1 MIVITGGSG
10 FIGSVLLKHLN
21 NQGYK
26 DILVVDHFGES
37 SKWKNL
43 NGKIYTDIVEKSEFR
58 NLLSNSVFLNNCK
71 VIYHLGACS
80 STTEKNV
87 SYLLDNNTNYSKALF
102 SFCTLKKIPFIYASS
117 AATYGNG
124 EHGYSDLL
132 SQELNPINPYG
143 FSKHIFDNWALRQRA
158 CPPVW
163 LGLKFFNVYGPNE
176 YHKGEMQSLIA
187 KAVPQI
193 QQTKKL
199 KLFKSYRS
207 DFSHGEQ
214 QRDFIY
220 VKDAAAI
227 MTTLWENYSQKKHDI
242 ISGVYNLGTGESRS
256 FLDLGKAVFKSLGEK
271 ENFEWIEMPEEIKN
285 QYQYYTKSDNHR
297 LYKNTFS
304 SNNFTSLEKGVK
316 DYVQNYLLSKK
327 HL

>member
-10 FIGSVLLKHLN
+10 FIGSVLLKNLN

-26 DILVVDHFGES
+26 DILIVDNFGES

-102 SFCTLKKIPFIYASS
+102 DLLSKRFRLSIFCCNLRKWR
-117 AATYGNG
+117 
-124 EHGYSDLL
+124 HGYSDEL

-143 FSKHIFDNWALRQRA
+143 FSKHVFDNWALRQRA
-158 CPPVW
+158 CPPMW

-176 YHKGEMQSLIA
+176 YHKGDMQSLVA

-193 QQTKKL
+193 QKTKKL
-199 KLFKSYRS
+199 KLFKSYIS
-207 DFSHGEQ
+207 DIAHGEQ
-214 QRDFIY
+214 KRDFIY
-220 VKDAAAI
+220 VKDTAKI
-227 MTTLWENYSQKKHDI
+227 LTTLWENYSQKKHDI
-242 ISGVYNLGTGESRS
+242 ISGVYNLGTGKSRS
-256 FLDLGKAVFKSLGEK
+256 FSDLGKAVFRSLGEK

-285 QYQYYTKSDNHR
+285 QYQYYTKSDNNR

-304 SNNFTSLEKGVK
+304 SNNFTSLEEGVK
-316 DYVQNYLLSKK
+316 DYVQNYLLAKK
-327 HL
+327 HI